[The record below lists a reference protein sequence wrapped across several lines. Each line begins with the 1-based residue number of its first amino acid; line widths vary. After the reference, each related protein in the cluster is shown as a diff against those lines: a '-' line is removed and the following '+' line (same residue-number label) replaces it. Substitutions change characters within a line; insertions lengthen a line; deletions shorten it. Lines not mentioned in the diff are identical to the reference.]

1 MFKRLVSTALVFGMA
16 AMAPPAFAQQKCGPR
31 DQLVVQLTDKYHEV
45 SRGIGLTSA
54 TQVVEFWAS
63 EKTGSFTVLVTYP
76 NGMTCILAAGQNWI
90 EKPVL
95 AVNKDPAT

>member
-1 MFKRLVSTALVFGMA
+1 LKST
-16 AMAPPAFAQQKCGPR
+16 
-31 DQLVVQLTDKYHEV
+31 
-45 SRGIGLTSA
+45 

-76 NGMTCILAAGQNWI
+76 NGVTCILASGQNWI

-95 AVNKDPAT
+95 TVNKDPAT